1 MSGAERLG
9 ITADVLVIGFG
20 KGGKDLAGTMGR
32 EGRRV
37 VMVEQSDQM
46 YGGTCVNIGCVPTK
60 ALVHHADV
68 RRPGDDP
75 QSWYH
80 DAIGAVTDLTTMT
93 RGRNFEMLDT
103 LDTVTV
109 VTGRASFL
117 DATTVEV
124 AAGDDRLT
132 VSAATIVINTGSV
145 PVVPDI
151 RGLRDSA
158 YLATSTD
165 LLHTEELP
173 RHLAVIGGGYLG
185 LEFAAMYRQFGS
197 EVSVLE
203 AFPAFMGR
211 EDDDVADV
219 VVGILRDQGITLIPD
234 AKVTEVRDGSVD
246 TTVCYEAGGRPR
258 TLRADKILVATGRA
272 PAIEGLGLDRAGIRT
287 TERGAIEVDEHLR
300 TSRPHIYA
308 IGDVNGGPQFTYIS
322 QDDHR
327 IVADLL
333 LGDGT
338 RSTADRRAVP
348 HTMFITPPLSTV
360 GLTETAARERGH
372 NVRTAGK
379 LVARATATH
388 RPRIMGDTRGLI
400 KLVIDADTD
409 LVLGAALI
417 SIDSQEVINLVALA
431 MRHDVPARE
440 LGNSIYTH
448 PSTTEVLNELLGT
461 VARVGAQVPAGGRPG
476 IARSPSTYWA
486 RPKPNDQ
493 SSGPFSV

>member
-1 MSGAERLG
+1 MSGTESSG

-20 KGGKDLAGTMGR
+20 KGGKTLAATMAR
-32 EGRRV
+32 EGRKV

-46 YGGTCVNIGCVPTK
+46 YGGTCINIGCVPTK

-75 QSWYH
+75 QSWYQ
-80 DAIGAVTDLTTMT
+80 DAIGAVTDLTTMM
-93 RGRNFEMLDT
+93 RGRNFRMLDT

-117 DATTVEV
+117 DAKTVEV

-132 VSAATIVINTGSV
+132 VNADTIVINTGSV
-145 PVVPDI
+145 PVIPDI
-151 RGLRDSA
+151 RGMRTSA

-165 LLHTEELP
+165 LLHTKELP
-173 RHLAVIGGGYLG
+173 RHLVVIGGGYLG

-203 AFPAFMGR
+203 ASPEFLGR
-211 EDDDVADV
+211 EDDDVAEV
-219 VVGILRDQGITLIPD
+219 VVDILRDQGITLIPD
-234 AKVTEVRDGSVD
+234 AKVTEVSDGSADTVIRFEVD
-246 TTVCYEAGGRPR
+246 GRPR
-258 TLRADKILVATGRA
+258 TLEADKILVATGRV
-272 PAIEGLGLDRAGIRT
+272 PAIEGLGLDRAGIRV
-287 TERGAIEVDEHLR
+287 TERGAIEVDEYLR

-322 QDDHR
+322 LDDHR
-327 IVADLL
+327 IIADGL

-348 HTMFITPPLSTV
+348 HTMFITPPFSTV
-360 GLTETAARERGH
+360 GLTETAARERGY
-372 NVRTAGK
+372 NVRIAGK
-379 LVARATATH
+379 LVAQTAATP
-388 RPRIMGDTRGLI
+388 RVRIMGDTRGLI

-409 LVLGAALI
+409 LILGAALV
-417 SIDSQEVINLVALA
+417 SIDSQEVINLIALA

-448 PSTTEVLNELLGT
+448 PSTTEVLNEVLGT
-461 VARVGAQVPAGGRPG
+461 VAHV
-476 IARSPSTYWA
+476 RSPSGAALMST
-486 RPKPNDQ
+486 
-493 SSGPFSV
+493 